1 MSNSDKYY
9 IITGGSRGIGK
20 QVAYS
25 MAEAGYNIV
34 LIARNEET
42 LKEVCADIKSK
53 YSVDVLYKVCDLS
66 KTETIEK
73 VFDECVEMVPNNFIH
88 GIIYSSGQ
96 TSITPLKVLDADIV
110 KNIFSINIFGFIEL
124 SRCYSMQNFNNKENC
139 NIVVISST
147 SVKHKR
153 PGMIAYAASKSAVET
168 TMQIISKELAKSK
181 IRVNAIRPA
190 LVGTDMANET
200 AELKAVVSS
209 KYNNQDQLL
218 GLISPMDIANG
229 VLYLIS
235 DSGRMITGTTLEING
250 GLIL

>member
-1 MSNSDKYY
+1 MNNSDKYY

-25 MAEAGYNIV
+25 MAEEGYNIV
-34 LIARNEET
+34 LIARNEDI
-42 LKEVCADIKSK
+42 LKEVCEDIKSK
-53 YSVDVLYKVCDLS
+53 YSVDVMYKVCDLS

-73 VFDECVEMVPNNFIH
+73 VFDECAQMVPTHFIH

-96 TSITPLKVLDADIV
+96 TSITPLKVLDVETV
-110 KNIFSINIFGFIEL
+110 KNIYSVNIFGFIEL
-124 SRCYSMQNFNNKENC
+124 SRCYSMQNFTNKEHC

-153 PGMIAYAASKSAVET
+153 PGMIAYASSKSAVET
-168 TMQIISKELAKSK
+168 SMQIISKELAKYK

-200 AELKAVVSS
+200 AEIKAIVNS

-218 GLISPMDIANG
+218 GLISPIDIANG

-235 DSGRMITGTTLEING
+235 DSGRMTTGTILEING